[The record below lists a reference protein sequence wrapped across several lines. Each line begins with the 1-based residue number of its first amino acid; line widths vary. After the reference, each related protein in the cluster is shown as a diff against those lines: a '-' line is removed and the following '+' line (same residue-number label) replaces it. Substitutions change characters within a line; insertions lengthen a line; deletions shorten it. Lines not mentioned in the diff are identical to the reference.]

1 MSISAFQAGDP
12 GSSPSNGVSFN
23 FNFFLSFLDSWRMLL
38 GGRNAV
44 LRKVMAINIL
54 ANIMACL
61 CCGSWLKGELCG
73 GGNIGVLAF

>member
-1 MSISAFQAGDP
+1 
-12 GSSPSNGVSFN
+12 
-23 FNFFLSFLDSWRMLL
+23 MLL

-54 ANIMACL
+54 AKIMACL

-73 GGNIGVLAF
+73 GGNIGVLVF